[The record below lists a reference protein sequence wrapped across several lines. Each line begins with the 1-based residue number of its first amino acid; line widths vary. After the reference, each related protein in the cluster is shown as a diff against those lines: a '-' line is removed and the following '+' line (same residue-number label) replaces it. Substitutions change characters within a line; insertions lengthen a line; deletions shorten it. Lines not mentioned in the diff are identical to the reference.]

1 MRRGAFAPER
11 IEIPKGKAEPA
22 FPFFYW
28 SGGMTR

>member
-22 FPFFYW
+22 FPFFF
-28 SGGMTR
+28 GAEE